1 MLVDITLTVELEAE
15 ELAVVD
21 GVQRGWDDKRIALRN
36 QIPVERVKA
45 IISSLCLVENV
56 VVATRQGWARWS
68 NFRLSKGES
77 DGKEKHG
84 AHLRDAGQRKAE
96 RKTG

>member
-21 GVQRGWDDKRIALRN
+21 GVQRGWDDKAIATRN
-36 QIPVERVKA
+36 KIPVERVKA

-68 NFRLSKGES
+68 NFRMSPEAN
-77 DGKEKHG
+77 DEEKHG
-84 AHLRDAGQRKAE
+84 AHLGDAGQRSAE
-96 RKTG
+96 CKTG